1 MATLEELLAEYG
13 LSENTQTKVASEQ
26 KTTNEEVDQVLE
38 SLGLTGA
45 EEGVEK
51 VASENETKGDN
62 MSLTG
67 IYEELFG
74 DSTSAGEESVEKI
87 ASEEV
92 DGNEATDL
100 FGQLTAH
107 YFGVAQGEYFEK
119 VAASVE
125 DEADQDEEQPMAHLG
140 NKSSLG
146 GTLGK
151 QEDPHMAVNHTASGG
166 EGMKVMTGNQ
176 SPYSLKELAF
186 LKAVLKRIGKSEAGA
201 VGAYKD

>member
-13 LSENTQTKVASEQ
+13 LSESTQTKVASEQ
-26 KTTNEEVDQVLE
+26 KTTSEEVDQVLE

-51 VASENETKGDN
+51 VASQNETKGDN

-74 DSTSAGEESVEKI
+74 EVTAEESLDKV
-87 ASEEV
+87 ASEETE
-92 DGNEATDL
+92 GNEATDL

-125 DEADQDEEQPMAHLG
+125 EEADQDEEQPMAHLG

-146 GTLGK
+146 GTIGK
-151 QEDPHMAVNHTASGG
+151 QEDPHMPVNHSASGG
-166 EGMKVMTGNQ
+166 EGMKTMTGNQ
-176 SPYSLKELAF
+176 SPYSLKELAK
-186 LKAVLKRIGKSEAGA
+186 LKEILKRIGKQEAGA
-201 VGAYKD
+201 VGAYKE